1 MSTTNLNINNSSQT
15 LFRFAASRNP
25 ELSDPK
31 NINRRFIFRD
41 TNSRTNSLIDSK
53 VNSTMSLQKLLEN
66 PGNISGFTVLTEE
79 NLKLG
84 YAAFYELAVWV
95 ARNKAT
101 ASKSEFDQ
109 KIKKYNDYLAT
120 NMPAVITDYS
130 IIWDN
135 LIYQVVTQKD
145 FYAKETIMQ
154 FLHLNHIL
162 SVYDFSE
169 EVYQDVIKAKVVLPK
184 ELFKA
189 PNSTVPSPNPQST
202 SKTVMYDQKSMKMAE
217 ATMQLEQ
224 NENLSATLKKL
235 QDNYKKE
242 YDDAYKIAFSN
253 YQAEVKPL
261 QKQLQKETAA
271 ADNRKKIL
279 ENRINYLTQL
289 SVADPEKFYANSELD
304 MELHR
309 IKDEIMNISYSEIE
323 LPEFTFGFAPEIN
336 ASVLERSLGNED
348 KMALCRVFGTA
359 SISAALS
366 AISTYDEINTAITQ
380 NNQSLQET
388 IFNNTNL
395 NQEAFVTLGG
405 IVVPVGESVSADI
418 PFSVKTFARNSS
430 EWSILLVVNNYSQR
444 IVSGTYKVL
453 INGDEISSTVVSQ
466 TANGANIL
474 LDVNPRLLGSQ
485 TLRAESF
492 NLQGNVVLSDGK
504 QYKLNVTL
512 TADQTNVDRLIN
524 QPIFKG
530 SSILTLKSSSET
542 TTNTC
547 LPVALRTRSF
557 RNYYDKWLLSL
568 TPLDNSY
575 LFSSVSATFKVMDNN
590 GNIVQSSTELQ
601 VIDGGDYLS
610 LFTDGIVP
618 KLQITNAIK
627 TGLQLEGEFTLS
639 NGNVYTCK
647 IPMVPNT
654 AAGIDD
660 NTKTYNLTG
669 DGRICLKQTNNNNNT
684 STTTIDSSVFIPSGF
699 GMKNIGI
706 TDYKKVEQSTYC
718 YVEGDVAHI
727 ENIMAREYKERAT
740 RKLRR
745 SENQTTKSTE
755 SEKEKLTDTTSTD
768 RHEMQSE
775 ISKILQES
783 KDFAA
788 QAGFNASWGM
798 GDNKYGLNVGANYAT
813 HNSKEE
819 SNRQAVT
826 EAKDI
831 TARALDRIVTKVKEE
846 RIDKIIEEFEENNK
860 HGFDNTKGSSHVVG
874 VYRWVDKVVKNQIYN
889 YGKRM
894 MFEFMVPE
902 PAKLHKLGMT
912 ISKNQENQLV
922 KPVDPRES
930 NVQKLENFSSLED
943 ETKLKFWLSKYSV
956 EIDERP
962 VESFSIGKSLNGQ
975 TSKDI
980 SEIEFYTMK
989 DEIQIPDGYI
999 ATYGLASFSAASDGD
1014 GSNVNLL
1021 LGDLHYHQWGM
1032 WGQANVFDRKKF
1044 PKPYSKS
1051 VPISST
1057 GFNEFAGTSNFIIDV
1072 ELTKEAK
1079 NAWLQKT
1086 FNKIIEAYELE
1097 MDKYNQALAEIK
1109 AMGVEIK
1116 GSNPGFYRKIEN
1128 TILRRNCI
1136 SYMLEQNP
1144 NVDLTFGRGKY
1155 YNNGYSAGD
1164 ETFLNTDIK
1173 VDGKLDQYAAFA
1185 KFMEQAFEWEIMSYY
1200 FYPYYWGE
1208 RKSWADLYQFD
1219 DNDPVFRA
1227 FMQSGMARV
1236 IVTVRPGFEEA
1247 VRHFLA
1253 TGQIWNGGEVPVIDD
1268 PLFLSIVDEMRSPKA
1283 TKEGE
1288 PWRERIPTSLT
1299 ILQADSIGLRVEKA
1313 LPCNCEPGVKFDDNL
1328 GEMCATNFEMNQN
1341 QVGQDS
1347 DKWMEITFDQL
1358 DGGSSIIGQLDDI
1371 NAFPRVYECLGNV
1384 ITIDRDASWLPTDS
1398 ISKIYGVLA
1407 DEISMI
1413 EGVEAYPYG
1422 KTGITLKVNIS
1433 KIPLFTFRKPGE
1445 DDGHELLKFSVNIK
1459 ESYLKI
1465 SSPEFNKYGRER
1477 ILDKNGQLIP
1487 SAEYL
1492 DKVPLSKFLV

>member
-1 MSTTNLNINNSSQT
+1 MSTTDLNTNNSSQT

-41 TNSRTNSLIDSK
+41 HNSRTNSLIDSK

-79 NLKLG
+79 NLKLS

-101 ASKSEFDQ
+101 ASKSEFDE

-130 IIWDN
+130 VIWDN

-169 EVYQDVIKAKVVLPK
+169 EIYQDVIKAKVVLPK

-202 SKTVMYDQKSMKMAE
+202 SKTVMYDQKSMKMTE

-224 NENLSATLKKL
+224 NQNLSATLKKL

-271 ADNRKKIL
+271 ADNRKQIL

-323 LPEFTFGFAPEIN
+323 LPEFTFGFAPEID
-336 ASVLERSLGNED
+336 ASALERSLGKEE
-348 KMALCRVFGTA
+348 KEALCRVFGTA

-380 NNQSLQET
+380 NNQSLQQT
-388 IFNNTNL
+388 VLNNTVL
-395 NQEAFVTLGG
+395 NQQTYANLGG
-405 IVVPVGESVSADI
+405 VVVPVGSTSSSNSVI
-418 PFSVKTFARNSS
+418 PMFARTWLPFMSS
-430 EWSILLVVNNYSQR
+430 EHNMMIRTDINNPVS
-444 IVSGTYKVL
+444 IVSGSY
-453 INGDEISSTVVSQ
+453 
-466 TANGANIL
+466 
-474 LDVNPRLLGSQ
+474 
-485 TLRAESF
+485 
-492 NLQGNVVLSDGK
+492 
-504 QYKLNVTL
+504 
-512 TADQTNVDRLIN
+512 
-524 QPIFKG
+524 
-530 SSILTLKSSSET
+530 TLKGHDQQIIATASTAEVYSAPNVSVLF
-542 TTNTC
+542 NG
-547 LPVALRTRSF
+547 LNKIP
-557 RNYYDKWLLSL
+557 
-568 TPLDNSY
+568 NSIISKY
-575 LFSSVSATFKVMDNN
+575 E
-590 GNIVQSSTELQ
+590 IV
-601 VIDGGDYLS
+601 
-610 LFTDGIVP
+610 
-618 KLQITNAIK
+618 K
-627 TGLQLEGEFTLS
+627 LEGEVTLNDGLDYTMEATLTVTANSSYRFEGPGTFTAKDR
-639 NGNVYTCK
+639 GNTGTGTGTGTSSGT
-647 IPMVPNT
+647 T
-654 AAGIDD
+654 AANPKG
-660 NTKTYNLTG
+660 T
-669 DGRICLKQTNNNNNT
+669 
-684 STTTIDSSVFIPSGF
+684 FIPSGF

-755 SEKEKLTDTTSTD
+755 SEKEKLSDTTSTE

-788 QAGFNASWGM
+788 QAGFSASWGM

-943 ETKLKFWLSKYSV
+943 ETKLKFWLSKFNV
-956 EIDERP
+956 EIDDRP
-962 VESFSIGKSLNGQ
+962 DPNITLGKGFSFSGSNANTLFFND
-975 TSKDI
+975 KDVL
-980 SEIEFYTMK
+980 T
-989 DEIQIPDGYI
+989 IPDGFVAKQAKVWLSGME
-999 ATYGLASFSAASDGD
+999 ATVYGRGLTVS
-1014 GSNVNLL
+1014 V
-1021 LGDLHYHQWGM
+1021 GDLLFGGFGYLADGRTQESLIISFKKEFRKSISIS
-1032 WGQANVFDRKKF
+1032 AYSCSFFTSDINVAI
-1044 PKPYSKS
+1044 YC
-1051 VPISST
+1051 
-1057 GFNEFAGTSNFIIDV
+1057 
-1072 ELTKEAK
+1072 ELSQEAK

-1155 YNNGYSAGD
+1155 YNNGYSSGD

-1288 PWRERIPTSLT
+1288 PWREKIPTSLT

-1328 GEMCATNFEMNQN
+1328 GEMCATNFELNQN

-1347 DKWMEITFDQL
+1347 DKWMEITFDYL
-1358 DGGSSIIGQLDDI
+1358 DSATNTIGEIDYLH
-1371 NAFPRVYECLGNV
+1371 AFPRVYECLENV
-1384 ITIDRDASWLPTDS
+1384 ITIDRDASWAASDS
-1398 ISKIYGVLA
+1398 VEKIHKVLA

-1477 ILDKNGQLIP
+1477 ILDKNGQFIP

>member
-1 MSTTNLNINNSSQT
+1 MSTTDLNTNNSSQT

-41 TNSRTNSLIDSK
+41 HNSRTNSLIDSK

-79 NLKLG
+79 NLKLS

-101 ASKSEFDQ
+101 ASKSEFDE

-130 IIWDN
+130 VIWDN

-169 EVYQDVIKAKVVLPK
+169 EIYQDVVKAKVVLPK

-189 PNSTVPSPNPQST
+189 PNSTAPSPNPQST
-202 SKTVMYDQKSMKMAE
+202 SKTVMYDQKSLKMTE

-224 NENLSATLKKL
+224 NQNLSATLKKL

-242 YDDAYKIAFSN
+242 YDDAYKIALSN

-271 ADNRKKIL
+271 ADNRKQIL

-323 LPEFTFGFAPEIN
+323 LPEFTFSFASEID
-336 ASVLERSLGNED
+336 ASALERSLGKEE
-348 KMALCRVFGTA
+348 KEALCRVFGTA
-359 SISAALS
+359 SISVALS

-380 NNQSLQET
+380 NNQSLQQT
-388 IFNNTNL
+388 VLNNTVL
-395 NQEAFVTLGG
+395 NQQTYANLGG
-405 IVVPVGESVSADI
+405 VVVPVGSTSSSNSVI
-418 PFSVKTFARNSS
+418 PMFARTWLPFMSS
-430 EWSILLVVNNYSQR
+430 EHNMMIRTDINNPVS
-444 IVSGTYKVL
+444 IVSGSY
-453 INGDEISSTVVSQ
+453 
-466 TANGANIL
+466 
-474 LDVNPRLLGSQ
+474 
-485 TLRAESF
+485 
-492 NLQGNVVLSDGK
+492 
-504 QYKLNVTL
+504 
-512 TADQTNVDRLIN
+512 
-524 QPIFKG
+524 
-530 SSILTLKSSSET
+530 TLKGHDQQIIATASTAEVYSAPNVSVLF
-542 TTNTC
+542 NG
-547 LPVALRTRSF
+547 LNKIP
-557 RNYYDKWLLSL
+557 
-568 TPLDNSY
+568 NSIISKY
-575 LFSSVSATFKVMDNN
+575 E
-590 GNIVQSSTELQ
+590 IV
-601 VIDGGDYLS
+601 
-610 LFTDGIVP
+610 
-618 KLQITNAIK
+618 K
-627 TGLQLEGEFTLS
+627 LEGEVTLNDGLDYTMEATLTVTANSSYRFEGPGTFTAKDR
-639 NGNVYTCK
+639 GNTGTGTGAGTGTGTGTGTSSGT
-647 IPMVPNT
+647 T
-654 AAGIDD
+654 AANPKG
-660 NTKTYNLTG
+660 T
-669 DGRICLKQTNNNNNT
+669 
-684 STTTIDSSVFIPSGF
+684 FIPSGF

-755 SEKEKLTDTTSTD
+755 SEKEKLSDTTSTE

-798 GDNKYGLNVGANYAT
+798 GDNRYGLNVGANYAT

-930 NVQKLENFSSLED
+930 AVHKLESFSSLED
-943 ETKLKFWLSKYSV
+943 ESKLKFWLSKFNVEVDEKLTPIISV
-956 EIDERP
+956 
-962 VESFSIGKSLNGQ
+962 GKSFEHYTVTQNQGCSKSADIKIPEGYETYYTKINFNGME
-975 TSKDI
+975 S
-980 SEIEFYTMK
+980 
-989 DEIQIPDGYI
+989 GG
-999 ATYGLASFSAASDGD
+999 A
-1014 GSNVNLL
+1014 
-1021 LGDLHYHQWGM
+1021 W
-1032 WGQANVFDRKKF
+1032 DRKILVGVGDRSF
-1044 PKPYSKS
+1044 TS
-1051 VPISST
+1051 VPGRVDDTSSFGSIDNYKETIPVSFAVTNFHT
-1057 GFNEFAGTSNFIIDV
+1057 GNAVIDIKCRP
-1072 ELTKEAK
+1072 TQEAK

-1086 FNKIIEAYELE
+1086 FNKIIEAYETELA
-1097 MDKYNQALAEIK
+1097 KYEQALAEIK

-1155 YNNGYSAGD
+1155 YNNGYSSGD

-1208 RKSWADLYQFD
+1208 RKSWAELYQFD
-1219 DNDPVFRA
+1219 DNDSVFRA

-1341 QVGQDS
+1341 QIGQDS

-1358 DGGSSIIGQLDDI
+1358 DEGSTIIGQLDDI
-1371 NAFPRVYECLGNV
+1371 NAFPRVYECLSNV

-1407 DEISMI
+1407 NEISMI

-1477 ILDKNGQLIP
+1477 ILDKSGQLIP

>member
-1 MSTTNLNINNSSQT
+1 MSTTDLNTNNSSQT

-31 NINRRFIFRD
+31 NIKRRFIFRD
-41 TNSRTNSLIDSK
+41 ANSCTNSLIDSK

-66 PGNISGFTVLTEE
+66 PGNISGFTILTEE
-79 NLKLG
+79 DLKLS

-101 ASKSEFDQ
+101 ASKSEFDE

-130 IIWDN
+130 VIWDN

-169 EVYQDVIKAKVVLPK
+169 EIYQDVIKAKVVLPK

-189 PNSTVPSPNPQST
+189 PNSTAPSPNLQST

-224 NENLSATLKKL
+224 NQNLSATLKKL

-261 QKQLQKETAA
+261 QKQLQKETAV
-271 ADNRKKIL
+271 ADNRKQIL

-323 LPEFTFGFAPEIN
+323 LPEFTFSFAPEIN
-336 ASVLERSLGNED
+336 VSVLERSLGNED

-366 AISTYDEINTAITQ
+366 AISTYDEINTAIAQ
-380 NNQSLQET
+380 NNQSLQQT
-388 IFNNTNL
+388 VLNNTVL
-395 NQEAFVTLGG
+395 NQQTYANVGG
-405 IVVPVGESVSADI
+405 VVVPVSSTSSSNSVI
-418 PFSVKTFARNSS
+418 PMFVRTWLPFMSS
-430 EWSILLVVNNYSQR
+430 EHNMMIRTDINNPVS
-444 IVSGTYKVL
+444 IVSGSYTLKGHDQQ
-453 INGDEISSTVVSQ
+453 IIATASTAEVY
-466 TANGANIL
+466 GA
-474 LDVNPRLLGSQ
+474 P
-485 TLRAESF
+485 
-492 NLQGNVVLSDGK
+492 
-504 QYKLNVTL
+504 NVTTL
-512 TADQTNVDRLIN
+512 FNGLNKIPN
-524 QPIFKG
+524 
-530 SSILTLKSSSET
+530 SIISKYE
-542 TTNTC
+542 
-547 LPVALRTRSF
+547 
-557 RNYYDKWLLSL
+557 
-568 TPLDNSY
+568 
-575 LFSSVSATFKVMDNN
+575 
-590 GNIVQSSTELQ
+590 IV
-601 VIDGGDYLS
+601 
-610 LFTDGIVP
+610 
-618 KLQITNAIK
+618 K
-627 TGLQLEGEFTLS
+627 LEGEVTLNDGLDYTMEATLTVTANSSYRFEGPGTFTAK
-639 NGNVYTCK
+639 NRGNTGTGTGTGTGTSSGT
-647 IPMVPNT
+647 T
-654 AAGIDD
+654 AANPKG
-660 NTKTYNLTG
+660 T
-669 DGRICLKQTNNNNNT
+669 
-684 STTTIDSSVFIPSGF
+684 FIPSGF

-755 SEKEKLTDTTSTD
+755 SEKEKLSDTTSTE

-788 QAGFNASWGM
+788 QAGFNANWKLGSAGSM
-798 GDNKYGLNVGANYAT
+798 GVSANANYAT

-943 ETKLKFWLSKYSV
+943 ETKLKFWLSKFNV
-956 EIDERP
+956 EIDDRP
-962 VESFSIGKSLNGQ
+962 DPNITLGKGFSFSGSNANTLFFND
-975 TSKDI
+975 KDVL
-980 SEIEFYTMK
+980 T
-989 DEIQIPDGYI
+989 IPDGFV
-999 ATYGLASFSAASDGD
+999 AKQAKVWLSGMEANLYGRGLTVS
-1014 GSNVNLL
+1014 V
-1021 LGDLHYHQWGM
+1021 GDLLFGGFGSLAGGRTQESQIISFKKEFRKSISISAYSCSFFTSDI
-1032 WGQANVFDRKKF
+1032 NVAI
-1044 PKPYSKS
+1044 YC
-1051 VPISST
+1051 
-1057 GFNEFAGTSNFIIDV
+1057 
-1072 ELTKEAK
+1072 ELSQEAK

-1086 FNKIIEAYELE
+1086 FNKIIEAYETELA
-1097 MDKYNQALAEIK
+1097 KYEQALAEIK

-1173 VDGKLDQYAAFA
+1173 VDEKLDQYAAFA

-1328 GEMCATNFEMNQN
+1328 GEMCATNFELNQN
-1341 QVGQDS
+1341 QVGQTT
-1347 DKWMEITFDQL
+1347 DKWMQISFNEMDTLSGFKTVGDA
-1358 DGGSSIIGQLDDI
+1358 DGKEFFLKK
-1371 NAFPRVYECLGNV
+1371 YECLGNLLTV
-1384 ITIDRDASWLPTDS
+1384 ERDAGWLKTDP
-1398 ISKIYGVLA
+1398 IIKVYKALA
-1407 DEISMI
+1407 DEISQI
-1413 EGVEAYPYG
+1413 EGLEAYPTG
-1422 KTGITLKVNIS
+1422 ENGITFKINVTKIKNFIFKKEPFGEPLDVLRFTVNTEEEYV
-1433 KIPLFTFRKPGE
+1433 KI
-1445 DDGHELLKFSVNIK
+1445 
-1459 ESYLKI
+1459 Y
-1465 SSPEFNKYGRER
+1465 SPEFDSYGQR
-1477 ILDKNGQLIP
+1477 ILDKNGQKL
-1487 SAEYL
+1487 SKSDFA
-1492 DKVPLSKFLV
+1492 DKALLSKFLL

>member
-1 MSTTNLNINNSSQT
+1 MSTTDLNTNNSSQT

-41 TNSRTNSLIDSK
+41 PNSRTNSLIDSK

-79 NLKLG
+79 NLKLS

-130 IIWDN
+130 VIWDN

-169 EVYQDVIKAKVVLPK
+169 EIYQDVVKAKVVLPK

-217 ATMQLEQ
+217 ATMLLEQ
-224 NENLSATLKKL
+224 NQNLSATLKKL

-271 ADNRKKIL
+271 ADNRKQIL

-323 LPEFTFGFAPEIN
+323 LPEFTFGFAPEID
-336 ASVLERSLGNED
+336 ASALERSLGKEE
-348 KMALCRVFGTA
+348 KEALCRVFGTA

-380 NNQSLQET
+380 NNQSLQQT
-388 IFNNTNL
+388 VLNNTVL
-395 NQEAFVTLGG
+395 NQQTYANVGG
-405 IVVPVGESVSADI
+405 VVVPVGSTSSNNSVI
-418 PFSVKTFARNSS
+418 PMFARTWLPFMSS
-430 EWSILLVVNNYSQR
+430 EHNMMIRTDINNPVS
-444 IVSGTYKVL
+444 IVSGSYTLKGHDQQ
-453 INGDEISSTVVSQ
+453 IIATAST
-466 TANGANIL
+466 
-474 LDVNPRLLGSQ
+474 
-485 TLRAESF
+485 AEVYSAP
-492 NLQGNVVLSDGK
+492 
-504 QYKLNVTL
+504 NVTTL
-512 TADQTNVDRLIN
+512 FNGLNKIPN
-524 QPIFKG
+524 
-530 SSILTLKSSSET
+530 SIISKYE
-542 TTNTC
+542 
-547 LPVALRTRSF
+547 
-557 RNYYDKWLLSL
+557 
-568 TPLDNSY
+568 
-575 LFSSVSATFKVMDNN
+575 
-590 GNIVQSSTELQ
+590 IV
-601 VIDGGDYLS
+601 
-610 LFTDGIVP
+610 
-618 KLQITNAIK
+618 K
-627 TGLQLEGEFTLS
+627 LEGEVTLNDGLDYTMEATLTVTANSSYRFEGPGTFTAKDR
-639 NGNVYTCK
+639 GNTGTGTGAGTGTGTGTGTSSGT
-647 IPMVPNT
+647 T
-654 AAGIDD
+654 AANPKG
-660 NTKTYNLTG
+660 T
-669 DGRICLKQTNNNNNT
+669 
-684 STTTIDSSVFIPSGF
+684 FIPSGF

-755 SEKEKLTDTTSTD
+755 SEKEKLSDTTSTE

-943 ETKLKFWLSKYSV
+943 ETKLKFWLSKYNV
-956 EIDERP
+956 EIDDRP
-962 VESFSIGKSLNGQ
+962 DPNITLGKGFSFSGSNANTLFFND
-975 TSKDI
+975 KDVL
-980 SEIEFYTMK
+980 T
-989 DEIQIPDGYI
+989 IPDGFV
-999 ATYGLASFSAASDGD
+999 AKQAKVWLSGMEANLYGRGLTVS
-1014 GSNVNLL
+1014 V
-1021 LGDLHYHQWGM
+1021 GDLLFGGFGSLAGGRTQESQIISFKKEFRKSISISAYSCSFFTSDI
-1032 WGQANVFDRKKF
+1032 NVAI
-1044 PKPYSKS
+1044 YC
-1051 VPISST
+1051 
-1057 GFNEFAGTSNFIIDV
+1057 
-1072 ELTKEAK
+1072 ELSQEAK

-1086 FNKIIEAYELE
+1086 FNKIIEAYETELA
-1097 MDKYNQALAEIK
+1097 KYEQALAEIK

-1328 GEMCATNFEMNQN
+1328 GEMCATNFELNQN
-1341 QVGQDS
+1341 QIGQDS

-1358 DGGSSIIGQLDDI
+1358 DEGSTIIGQLDDI
-1371 NAFPRVYECLGNV
+1371 NAFPRVYECLSNV

-1407 DEISMI
+1407 NEISMI

>member
-1 MSTTNLNINNSSQT
+1 MSTNNLNTNNNASQT
-15 LFRFAASRNP
+15 LFRFATSRNA

-31 NINRRFIFRD
+31 NLERRFIFRKD
-41 TNSRTNSLIDSK
+41 TQKGIFDQKLNA
-53 VNSTMSLQKLLEN
+53 STSLQRLCEDPSAL
-66 PGNISGFTVLTEE
+66 PLTIETE
-79 NLKLG
+79 QTLK
-84 YAAFYELAVWV
+84 AKDSVFYNLAVWV

-101 ASKSEFDQ
+101 ASKAEFDA
-109 KIKKYNDYLAT
+109 KIKEYKDYLVTT
-120 NMPAVITDYS
+120 NTSMLAIYS
-130 IIWDN
+130 GLWDN
-135 LIYQVVTQKD
+135 LVYQVVTQKD
-145 FYAKETIMQ
+145 FYAKETLMQ

-162 SVYDFSE
+162 SVYTDGAE
-169 EVYQDVIKAKVVLPK
+169 DVYNDVIKAKVVLPK
-184 ELFKA
+184 ELFKVNNAASSTASGTSRMADQPVVTA
-189 PNSTVPSPNPQST
+189 PKVAYNDKN
-202 SKTVMYDQKSMKMAE
+202 MKFAE
-217 ATMQLEQ
+217 AKINLQA
-224 NENLSATLKKL
+224 NEKL
-235 QDNYKKE
+235 QDSLEKLEKAYQKEYQDAYKEALANYEREAAPAKKE
-242 YDDAYKIAFSN
+242 YQRRVSELEFRRQI
-253 YQAEVKPL
+253 
-261 QKQLQKETAA
+261 
-271 ADNRKKIL
+271 IL
-279 ENRINYLTQL
+279 ESGNK
-289 SVADPEKFYANSELD
+289 EEL
-304 MELHR
+304 MKLEY
-309 IKDEIMNISYSEIE
+309 IPAPE
-323 LPEFTFGFAPEIN
+323 LPEFNFEFRPEIDAAAIERALDKED
-336 ASVLERSLGNED
+336 ASSV
-348 KMALCRVFGTA
+348 CRIFGMPSVA
-359 SISAALS
+359 QALS
-366 AISTYDEINTAITQ
+366 SLPSFANILQTIAQ
-380 NNQSLQET
+380 NNQSLQQQL
-388 IFNNTNL
+388 INNTVI
-395 NQEAFVTLGG
+395 NQQVSTTVGG
-405 IVVPVGESVSADI
+405 VVVPVTNSNAANGWI
-418 PFSVKTFARNSS
+418 PYSVKTCVKNNS
-430 EWSILLVVNNYSQR
+430 EWFIQIIVENFAHR
-444 IVSGTYKVL
+444 IVSGNYKVT
-453 INGDEISSTVVSQ
+453 INGTEISSNVVFEPSMGVSFMFYNS
-466 TANGANIL
+466 TGIPASL
-474 LDVNPRLLGSQ
+474 
-485 TLRAESF
+485 TLRQNGFILDGE
-492 NLQGNVVLSDGK
+492 VVLEDGK
-504 QYKLNVTL
+504 TYLMSVTL
-512 TADQTNVDRLIN
+512 VQDPSDFNNPLKQGV
-524 QPIFKG
+524 FKG
-530 SSILTLKSSSET
+530 SAAFTPKEIKPDTGSGTGTGTGTTGSGT
-542 TTNTC
+542 TTT
-547 LPVALRTRSF
+547 
-557 RNYYDKWLLSL
+557 
-568 TPLDNSY
+568 TP
-575 LFSSVSATFKVMDNN
+575 
-590 GNIVQSSTELQ
+590 
-601 VIDGGDYLS
+601 
-610 LFTDGIVP
+610 
-618 KLQITNAIK
+618 
-627 TGLQLEGEFTLS
+627 
-639 NGNVYTCK
+639 
-647 IPMVPNT
+647 
-654 AAGIDD
+654 AG
-660 NTKTYNLTG
+660 
-669 DGRICLKQTNNNNNT
+669 
-684 STTTIDSSVFIPSGF
+684 SFIPSGF

-788 QAGFNASWGM
+788 QAGFSARWGESESTTGKYTLNA
-798 GDNKYGLNVGANYAT
+798 GANYAT

-930 NVQKLENFSSLED
+930 SIHKMENFMSLD
-943 ETKLKFWLSKYSV
+943 GVLGDAVLKHWTGQYNV
-956 EIDERP
+956 EIDEMP
-962 VESFSIGKSLNGQ
+962 LSTFSIGKSIGGQ
-975 TSKDI
+975 YSNNLCN
-980 SEIEFYTMK
+980 IENMALK

-999 ATYGLASFSAASDGD
+999 ATSGNVQYTAASDGD
-1014 GSNVNLL
+1014 GASVSAL
-1021 LGDLHYHQWGM
+1021 LGNKGFFFTGR
-1032 WGQANVFDRKKF
+1032 WGQLAGKPNENFDV
-1044 PKPYSKS
+1044 PYSKLI
-1051 VPISST
+1051 PIST
-1057 GFNEFAGTSNFIIDV
+1057 TFYNEFSGTVNFTVNIT
-1072 ELTKEAK
+1072 LTKEAK

-1328 GEMCATNFEMNQN
+1328 GEMCSTNFEMNQN
-1341 QVGQDS
+1341 QIGQTS
-1347 DKWMEITFDQL
+1347 DKWMQISFNEMDIPQYFKTIGDL
-1358 DGGSSIIGQLDDI
+1358 DKAGL
-1371 NAFPRVYECLGNV
+1371 FPRQYDCMGHVLV
-1384 ITIDRDASWLPTDS
+1384 IDRDAKWLGTDS
-1398 ISKIYGVLA
+1398 IAKFYQTVA
-1407 DEISMI
+1407 DEISQI
-1413 EGVEAYPYG
+1413 EGIEAYVSG
-1422 KTGITLKVNIS
+1422 ENGITF
-1433 KIPLFTFRKPGE
+1433 KILANKITNFSFRKPGGV
-1445 DDGHELLKFSVNIK
+1445 DDFDLLKFSIDLNN
-1459 ESYLKI
+1459 SYLKFMSPYYGNSN
-1465 SSPEFNKYGRER
+1465 SSSK
-1477 ILDKNGQLIP
+1477 ILDKNGQEIP
-1487 SAEYL
+1487 KAEYL

>member
-1 MSTTNLNINNSSQT
+1 MTMTMMTEVDRDITVTGTGTSSGT
-15 LFRFAASRNP
+15 
-25 ELSDPK
+25 
-31 NINRRFIFRD
+31 
-41 TNSRTNSLIDSK
+41 
-53 VNSTMSLQKLLEN
+53 
-66 PGNISGFTVLTEE
+66 
-79 NLKLG
+79 
-84 YAAFYELAVWV
+84 
-95 ARNKAT
+95 
-101 ASKSEFDQ
+101 
-109 KIKKYNDYLAT
+109 
-120 NMPAVITDYS
+120 
-130 IIWDN
+130 
-135 LIYQVVTQKD
+135 
-145 FYAKETIMQ
+145 
-154 FLHLNHIL
+154 
-162 SVYDFSE
+162 
-169 EVYQDVIKAKVVLPK
+169 
-184 ELFKA
+184 
-189 PNSTVPSPNPQST
+189 
-202 SKTVMYDQKSMKMAE
+202 
-217 ATMQLEQ
+217 
-224 NENLSATLKKL
+224 
-235 QDNYKKE
+235 
-242 YDDAYKIAFSN
+242 
-253 YQAEVKPL
+253 
-261 QKQLQKETAA
+261 TAA
-271 ADNRKKIL
+271 NPK
-279 ENRINYLTQL
+279 
-289 SVADPEKFYANSELD
+289 
-304 MELHR
+304 
-309 IKDEIMNISYSEIE
+309 
-323 LPEFTFGFAPEIN
+323 
-336 ASVLERSLGNED
+336 
-348 KMALCRVFGTA
+348 GT
-359 SISAALS
+359 
-366 AISTYDEINTAITQ
+366 
-380 NNQSLQET
+380 
-388 IFNNTNL
+388 
-395 NQEAFVTLGG
+395 
-405 IVVPVGESVSADI
+405 
-418 PFSVKTFARNSS
+418 
-430 EWSILLVVNNYSQR
+430 
-444 IVSGTYKVL
+444 
-453 INGDEISSTVVSQ
+453 
-466 TANGANIL
+466 
-474 LDVNPRLLGSQ
+474 
-485 TLRAESF
+485 
-492 NLQGNVVLSDGK
+492 
-504 QYKLNVTL
+504 
-512 TADQTNVDRLIN
+512 
-524 QPIFKG
+524 
-530 SSILTLKSSSET
+530 
-542 TTNTC
+542 
-547 LPVALRTRSF
+547 
-557 RNYYDKWLLSL
+557 
-568 TPLDNSY
+568 
-575 LFSSVSATFKVMDNN
+575 
-590 GNIVQSSTELQ
+590 
-601 VIDGGDYLS
+601 
-610 LFTDGIVP
+610 
-618 KLQITNAIK
+618 
-627 TGLQLEGEFTLS
+627 
-639 NGNVYTCK
+639 
-647 IPMVPNT
+647 
-654 AAGIDD
+654 
-660 NTKTYNLTG
+660 
-669 DGRICLKQTNNNNNT
+669 
-684 STTTIDSSVFIPSGF
+684 FIPSGF

-755 SEKEKLTDTTSTD
+755 SEKEKLSDTTSTE

-788 QAGFNASWGM
+788 QAGFSASWGM

-943 ETKLKFWLSKYSV
+943 ETKLKFWLSKYNV
-956 EIDERP
+956 EIDDRP
-962 VESFSIGKSLNGQ
+962 DPNITLGKGFSFSGSNANTLFFND
-975 TSKDI
+975 KDVL
-980 SEIEFYTMK
+980 T
-989 DEIQIPDGYI
+989 IPDGFV
-999 ATYGLASFSAASDGD
+999 AKQAKVWLSGMEANLYGRGLTVS
-1014 GSNVNLL
+1014 V
-1021 LGDLHYHQWGM
+1021 GDLLFGGFGSLAGGRTQESQIISFKKEFRKSISISAYSCSFFTSDI
-1032 WGQANVFDRKKF
+1032 NVAI
-1044 PKPYSKS
+1044 YC
-1051 VPISST
+1051 
-1057 GFNEFAGTSNFIIDV
+1057 
-1072 ELTKEAK
+1072 ELSQEAK

-1236 IVTVRPGFEEA
+1236 IVTVRPGFEES

-1328 GEMCATNFEMNQN
+1328 GEMCATNFELNQN

-1347 DKWMEITFDQL
+1347 DKWMEVTFDQL

-1407 DEISMI
+1407 NEISMI

-1433 KIPLFTFRKPGE
+1433 KIPLFAFRKPGE

-1477 ILDKNGQLIP
+1477 ILDKNGQFIP